1 MLYCVIID
9 SEDTLLSCLLCA
21 NACVMKYDQMYGHIK
36 HVHGHT
42 LGNPQ
47 TKDEI
52 VTKMKELKT
61 KRYETHPNHAVAL
74 LCGIC
79 RTHTKTQFDSLIHL
93 CSHTTIPEL
102 PQHCPLCLVPL
113 LHLTLNEH
121 FAQAHEVNCCN
132 EAFVS
137 IKRFLSHLIS
147 KHATFFFSNLSYPV
161 LKNFYQ
167 ATV

>member
-1 MLYCVIID
+1 
-9 SEDTLLSCLLCA
+9 
-21 NACVMKYDQMYGHIK
+21 
-36 HVHGHT
+36 
-42 LGNPQ
+42 
-47 TKDEI
+47 
-52 VTKMKELKT
+52 MKELKT

-161 LKNFYQ
+161 LKTFYQ
-167 ATV
+167 ATVQCRPRLLWDKNIPISRARTVLSGRPRSVCSALPPV

>member
-1 MLYCVIID
+1 MRLIQIMLC
-9 SEDTLLSCLLCA
+9 
-21 NACVMKYDQMYGHIK
+21 
-36 HVHGHT
+36 
-42 LGNPQ
+42 PF
-47 TKDEI
+47 
-52 VTKMKELKT
+52 
-61 KRYETHPNHAVAL
+61 

-132 EAFVS
+132 QAFVS
-137 IKRFLSHLIS
+137 IKRFLSHLIA

-167 ATV
+167 ATVQCRPRLLWDKKYPNHAFSRNSKLWHGCNVQWEMGGVYGKFGSLGSDCLGTPS